1 MTPSGVLLQ
10 GSYDYRLVALSIVIA
25 MAASYPAFDLAA
37 RVTAARAGARLC
49 WLIGGATAL
58 GIGTW
63 SMHYTGMLAFQL
75 PIPTQYDWPT
85 ALLSLCSSV
94 FSYAVALFV
103 VSRREM
109 GWHRTLAGGI
119 FMGGG
124 IVALHYIAMASMRV
138 AATCHY
144 SPALVVL
151 SVAIA
156 MAGSLATLRLTFLFR
171 NDPAGRG
178 LRKASSAVFMGATIV
193 SMHYTAMAAATFT
206 SGASATDLSHVV
218 STSSL
223 GIAAMSVVPLMVLG
237 IALLTSMVDRL
248 QKQTALLDE
257 LFEQA
262 PEAVALLNAN
272 NRVVRVNLEF
282 SRVFGYAPPEVIG
295 RPPEEVIPVGEA
307 GQRTRS
313 AELMESG
320 PRVEVESIRQRKD
333 GSRVYVSMVRV
344 PVSLPGGQIAMY
356 EMYRDITESK
366 RVEQDLQRS
375 FDQLRALAAR
385 LQSAREEE
393 RQRVARELHDELGQ
407 ALTAIKLDLSSL
419 IRGLSAERAPHATR
433 AESILALA
441 DQMIQL
447 VRRISTELRPDLLDR
462 LGLVAALEWAGEE
475 FQARTGIECRLEL
488 PADTLVVD
496 PERATAIFRIFQET
510 LTNVARHAS
519 ATKVDVRLA
528 RAGGSLTLEVHDN
541 GVGIGEEPASA
552 GRSLGILGMR
562 ERALL
567 LGGEF
572 SINGAPGRGTTVR
585 VRIPLAIVHDEGEG
599 R

>member
-1 MTPSGVLLQ
+1 
-10 GSYDYRLVALSIVIA
+10 
-25 MAASYPAFDLAA
+25 
-37 RVTAARAGARLC
+37 
-49 WLIGGATAL
+49 
-58 GIGTW
+58 
-63 SMHYTGMLAFQL
+63 
-75 PIPTQYDWPT
+75 
-85 ALLSLCSSV
+85 
-94 FSYAVALFV
+94 
-103 VSRREM
+103 
-109 GWHRTLAGGI
+109 
-119 FMGGG
+119 
-124 IVALHYIAMASMRV
+124 
-138 AATCHY
+138 
-144 SPALVVL
+144 
-151 SVAIA
+151 
-156 MAGSLATLRLTFLFR
+156 
-171 NDPAGRG
+171 
-178 LRKASSAVFMGATIV
+178 
-193 SMHYTAMAAATFT
+193 
-206 SGASATDLSHVV
+206 
-218 STSSL
+218 
-223 GIAAMSVVPLMVLG
+223 
-237 IALLTSMVDRL
+237 
-248 QKQTALLDE
+248 
-257 LFEQA
+257 
-262 PEAVALLNAN
+262 
-272 NRVVRVNLEF
+272 VNQEF

-295 RPPEEVIPVGEA
+295 RRPAEVIPVGEA
-307 GQRTRS
+307 GQRILRS

-320 PRVEVESIRQRKD
+320 QRVEVESIRQRKD

-419 IRGLSAERAPHATR
+419 IRGLSAERAPHATQ

-475 FQARTGIECRLEL
+475 FQARTGIECRLEV
-488 PADTLVVD
+488 PADTLVID

-528 RAGGSLTLEVHDN
+528 REGGSLTLEVHDN
-541 GVGIGEEPASA
+541 GVGIGEERASA

-572 SINGAPGRGTTVR
+572 SISGSPGRGTTVR
-585 VRIPLAIVHDEGEG
+585 VRIPLAILHDEGEG